1 MKYLIAGLILLN
13 AVTVNA
19 GPARASKDVTLTIS
33 EVYVPEVTST
43 AANAFV
49 VLSGLFPNSCYRWKG
64 ATITSPTPLI
74 HEIKSVASVAQQMC
88 LMVMIPYQKEVFL
101 GRLQLGSHTLRF
113 INGDGTFFERTMV
126 VEQ

>member
-19 GPARASKDVTLTIS
+19 GTAPPSKDVTLTIS
-33 EVYVPEVTST
+33 EVYVPEVTSP

-49 VLSGLFPNSCYRWKG
+49 VLSGLFPNSCYSWKG
-64 ATITSPTPLI
+64 ATVTSPTPMV
-74 HEIKSVASVAQQMC
+74 HEIKSVASVVQQMC

-101 GRLQLGSHTLRF
+101 GRLQQGSHTLRF
-113 INGDGTFFERTMV
+113 VNGDGTFFERTLT
-126 VEQ
+126 VE